1 MSNGWTECP
10 SPEETLQW
18 RSMLSKSS
26 AATSQGLIQKE
37 KVHIEYK
44 QGDQQG
50 CNTMKTQ

>member
-1 MSNGWTECP
+1 
-10 SPEETLQW
+10 
-18 RSMLSKSS
+18 MLSKSS

-50 CNTMKTQ
+50 YNTMKTQYFHYKNQTNCTFNYNFSFS